1 MVLQSLVKSAD
12 KNLDEAM
19 DWKEFEGFG
28 DFDLVFRRWPQMWRI
43 LQEDLLAALNM
54 CGGGEGKCFPLP
66 WTTEDLKRCQ
76 AFPTL
81 TMCVQVFLRAKGD
94 RPTRPELCL
103 PRRFPVPWMDPRRL
117 ARSQN
122 N

>member
-43 LQEDLLAALNM
+43 LQEDLLTALNM

-81 TMCVQVFLRAKGD
+81 TMCVFRYFSEQKVIVRLVQNFVFHED
-94 RPTRPELCL
+94 FQ
-103 PRRFPVPWMDPRRL
+103 FPGWTLED
-117 ARSQN
+117 
-122 N
+122 